1 MLSSFSQ
8 RSAFVKVAS
17 RVLNADLSESG
28 CKITAFFSFCQIFL
42 KEIARFCVFFTNFAA
57 VKTKTEA
64 IVLRSVK
71 YGEQKVIVD
80 MFTRQWGRL
89 SFALVLPHSAHAR
102 LKKQYFQPL
111 TLLNIEADIRQQQ
124 QFQKIG
130 EASLLSPLPS
140 LLSDPSKL
148 AIGLFVCE
156 FLYHALR
163 DEQQN
168 VPLFD
173 YVRTSIEWL
182 DQRERDFA
190 NFHLVFLMHLSRFL
204 GFYPNL
210 DDYHDGDF
218 FDLRSAGFCQL
229 APLHRDFLQP
239 QEAAR
244 IRMLMRMDYVSM
256 HLFRLSRADRN
267 RILELLVYYYRLHIP
282 QFPELRSLPV
292 LRELFR

>member
-1 MLSSFSQ
+1 MRNGFSNPHY
-8 RSAFVKVAS
+8 RK
-17 RVLNADLSESG
+17 SG
-28 CKITAFFSFCQIFL
+28 CKSTAFFWFCQIFL
-42 KEIARFCVFFTNFAA
+42 KKSARFCVFFTNFAA

-64 IVLRSVK
+64 IVLHSVK

-89 SFALVLPHSAHAR
+89 SFAVQLPRSAHAKM
-102 LKKQYFQPL
+102 KKQYFQPL
-111 TLLNIEADIRQQQ
+111 TLLYIEADVRQQQ
-124 QFQKIG
+124 SLQRLS
-130 EASLLSPLPS
+130 EVSLLSPLPS

-168 VPLFD
+168 APLFD

-182 DQRERDFA
+182 DGRERDFA

-210 DDYHDGDF
+210 DNYREGDF
-218 FDLRSAGFCQL
+218 FDMRSAEFCSQT
-229 APLHRDFLQP
+229 PVHRDFLMP
-239 QEAAR
+239 WEAGR
-244 IRMLMRMDYVSM
+244 IHLMMRMDFFSM
-256 HLFRLSRADRN
+256 HLFRMSRVDRN
-267 RILELLVYYYRLHIP
+267 RILELIVRYYRLHIP
-282 QFPELRSLPV
+282 QFPELRSLSV
-292 LRELFR
+292 LRELF